1 MAQGMAQGMAQMSI
15 PADVTTSAFGVLSYD
30 LAHML
35 GGAALILSFALLY
48 QRRIIAVINIYAL
61 QGIVLAAAAAWAGWS
76 QGAPHLYVTA
86 LIALIAKGVVIPIAL
101 HKIVVR
107 LNVHREIETA
117 LGIFPSMILGV
128 ALVALSI
135 SVVLPTTSGAQAQT
149 LTRED
154 LSLALSVVLLGM
166 LMMITRRNALTQ
178 VVGFLSLENGLILA
192 AVGIEGMPL
201 VVELSSAVLVLLAFV
216 VFGVF
221 FFRIRERFDTLDV
234 GRLDEIGGSHR

>member
-1 MAQGMAQGMAQMSI
+1 MAQSI
-15 PADVTTSAFGVLSYD
+15 GALAPTVAFGALSYD
-30 LAHML
+30 MAHLL
-35 GGAALILSFALLY
+35 GGAALMLSFALLY
-48 QRRIIAVINIYAL
+48 QRRILAVINIYAVQAL
-61 QGIVLAAAAAWAGWS
+61 TLAAAAAWQGWS
-76 QGAPHLYVTA
+76 QDAPHLYVTA
-86 LIALIAKGVVIPIAL
+86 LIALVAKGVVIPIAL
-101 HKIVVR
+101 HRIVLRLKI
-107 LNVHREIETA
+107 HREIETT

-135 SVVLPTTSGAQAQT
+135 SVVLPSTSAAQTHT

-154 LSLALSVVLLGM
+154 LTLALSVVLLGM

-178 VVGFLSLENGLILA
+178 VVGFLSMENGLILA

-201 VVELSSAVLVLLAFV
+201 VVELSVAVLVLVAFV

-234 GRLDEIGGSHR
+234 RRLDEIGDAHR